1 MPYWVVLQTSVQ
13 TVKPSVQQVFWHSG
27 CVFPASLLHVFLH
40 FFKDFGFLLHF
51 LILIVHFLPRLPSL
65 RSPQLTLGGG
75 SEGLGVGGGADGGS
89 PSHKPQV
96 FWQFLSFFGL

>member
-1 MPYWVVLQTSVQ
+1 M
-13 TVKPSVQQVFWHSG
+13 KPSVQHVFWHSG
-27 CVFPASLLHVFLH
+27 RVFPASSLHILLH

-51 LILIVHFLPRLPSL
+51 LILISLHFLPLL

-96 FWQFLSFFGL
+96 FLQLFFFFGL